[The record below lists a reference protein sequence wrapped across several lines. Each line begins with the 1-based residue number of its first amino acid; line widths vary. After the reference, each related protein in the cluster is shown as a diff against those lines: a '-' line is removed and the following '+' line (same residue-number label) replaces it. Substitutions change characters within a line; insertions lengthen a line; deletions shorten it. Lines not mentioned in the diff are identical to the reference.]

1 MLSILLAVLTLVINR
16 LGNRPPRF
24 LPSTF
29 PQPVHISDNSPPGT
43 TVARL
48 VAVDP
53 DRTSN
58 PITYFIDYNSDA
70 SRKFEIS
77 EVNRNLGIVTLKYS
91 IYPATFESVS
101 LKVTATRLDRPDL
114 NSSSQLTVAID
125 VDSSGLRWEVFPSVV
140 SVLENATIGTNVS
153 MVTAV
158 ETISQPHGPIM
169 YSIANDPLGKF
180 RIDNSTVRN

>member
-1 MLSILLAVLTLVINR
+1 M
-16 LGNRPPRF
+16 
-24 LPSTF
+24 
-29 PQPVHISDNSPPGT
+29 
-43 TVARL
+43 
-48 VAVDP
+48 
-53 DRTSN
+53 
-58 PITYFIDYNSDA
+58 
-70 SRKFEIS
+70 
-77 EVNRNLGIVTLKYS
+77 NRNLGIVTLKYS

-125 VDSSGLRWEVFPSVV
+125 VDSSGLRWEVFPSVI
-140 SVLENATIGTNVS
+140 SVLENATIGTNIS

-180 RIDNSTVRN
+180 RIDNSMVRN